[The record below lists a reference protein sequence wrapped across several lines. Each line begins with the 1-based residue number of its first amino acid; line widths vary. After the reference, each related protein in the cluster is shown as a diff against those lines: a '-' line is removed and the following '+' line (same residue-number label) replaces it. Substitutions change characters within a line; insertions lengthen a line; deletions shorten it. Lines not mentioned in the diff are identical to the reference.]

1 MREQGLRPV
10 QLWVRDTSAP
20 GFAEEARAWMDS
32 VRNKPEEDAL
42 DLAIEAEFAA
52 AIEGWEWDE
61 EV

>member
-1 MREQGLRPV
+1 M